1 MELDDHRFVVA
12 YTAYRDEKN
21 VFAAGFTH
29 LFGAIL
35 LQTIQAGPE
44 REPVELVHGWA
55 VKRSDA

>member
-35 LQTIQAGPE
+35 LQTIQAGRPNGS
-44 REPVELVHGWA
+44 RWNSSTAGQ
-55 VKRSDA
+55 